1 MTARWTAAQLAGK
14 ISEHELQVNC
24 VRWFRHH
31 YRRYAHL
38 LFSIPNGARLYG
50 TAKQRGMQWKKL
62 EAEGA
67 QPGVADLFLA
77 VPSGD
82 LCGLWIEMKTIKG
95 RQSDTQR
102 RFEMA
107 VVAMNYGY
115 AMPRTYEEFQ
125 TVVGQYLA
133 NGAY

>member
-1 MTARWTAAQLAGK
+1 MGQWTTAQLTGK
-14 ISEHELQVNC
+14 ISEHDLQVSC

-31 YRRYAHL
+31 YRQQAHL

-50 TAKQRGMQWKKL
+50 TAKQRGIQWKKL

-82 LCGLWIEMKTIKG
+82 LCGLWIEMKTPRGK
-95 RQSDTQR
+95 QSDTQR
-102 RFEMA
+102 RFEMGVIA
-107 VVAMNYGY
+107 AGYGY
-115 AMPRTYEEFQ
+115 AMPRTHEEF
-125 TVVGQYLA
+125 TVVV
-133 NGAY
+133 GAYLETGRY

>member
-1 MTARWTAAQLAGK
+1 MGQWTIAQLAGK
-14 ISEHELQVNC
+14 ISEHDLQVSC

-31 YRRYAHL
+31 HRRIAHL
-38 LFSIPNGARLYG
+38 LFSIPNGAKLYG
-50 TAKQRGMQWKKL
+50 TAQQRAKQWKKL

-82 LCGLWIEMKTIKG
+82 LCGLWIEMKTTRG
-95 RQSDTQR
+95 RQSDAQR

-107 VVAMNYGY
+107 VMASGYGY

-133 NGAY
+133 RGEY